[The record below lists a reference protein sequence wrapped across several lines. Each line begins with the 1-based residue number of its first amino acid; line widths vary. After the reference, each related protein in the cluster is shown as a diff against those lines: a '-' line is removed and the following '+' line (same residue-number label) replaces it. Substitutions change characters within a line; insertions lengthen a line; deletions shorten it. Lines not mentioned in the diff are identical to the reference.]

1 MLLFYTPV
9 TYLLENFSNIFYFV
23 EQIDQTDRRILAAL
37 QADAGLSVQELADRV
52 SLSKTAVWRRVRE
65 LEKSGVITG
74 RTTLV
79 DAEAVGYGLTVFA
92 LVSTSQHSDAWFSRF
107 EKAVASIPEILE
119 FHRTSGSIDYLLK
132 VVARDVRHYDEIYKR
147 LIREVDFA
155 DISSTF
161 VMETFKSGNRL
172 PL

>member
-1 MLLFYTPV
+1 MLLFASKKASKVEYCFA
-9 TYLLENFSNIFYFV
+9 FSDFLGIM
-23 EQIDQTDRRILAAL
+23 DTKDRLI
-37 QADAGLSVQELADRV
+37 LSVLQNDAAIAMHDLADRV
-52 SLSKTAVWRRVRE
+52 ALSKTAVWRRVRE
-65 LEKSGVITG
+65 MEKSGVISG

-79 DAEAVGYGLTVFA
+79 DAEAVGYMLTVFA
-92 LVSTSQHSDAWFSRF
+92 LVSTSQHSDEWFARF
-107 EKAVASIPEILE
+107 EQAVNSIPEILE